1 MAGIGRLLPDSNLP
15 ILAEIS
21 YQLYLKIFR
30 HHKSNWHQQTLHSA
44 MCLNSLFY
52 HACPGNFQRDLFGFT
67 ELVPSP
73 DDIFWLSLFSGFDV
87 NMQDEMVVI

>member
-1 MAGIGRLLPDSNLP
+1 
-15 ILAEIS
+15 
-21 YQLYLKIFR
+21 
-30 HHKSNWHQQTLHSA
+30 

-87 NMQDEMVVI
+87 NMQDDMVVI